1 MWGCFYFKLVKCIS
15 IKYEENKIYED
26 FLFFV
31 NSLVEII

>member
-1 MWGCFYFKLVKCIS
+1 MWGCFYFKVVKFIN